1 MEYFEVRFCVLNCKD
16 IVLDSTG
23 MCDAYFRG
31 FFDTAEEEQETDTH
45 FRCSDG
51 KPDFEY
57 RLVFK
62 VAVPRKDYT
71 FHLQAYDR
79 DFFKSN
85 EMLGAASIDL
95 AHIIKDTQL
104 VKKPLALNEKYC
116 AEVMAQD
123 FFDANNKPQFD
134 DGDHDKFWLKLMGRT
149 KEGKIDCTGQ
159 VRVQVNVL
167 PLAVA
172 EKNPVGKARD
182 TPNHSP
188 TLPQPEGRLELSLNP
203 LKMLNQFLGPA
214 IMRKIYMGC
223 CLVVCIALCVMMF
236 PMIMSQLIA
245 NML

>member
-1 MEYFEVRFCVLNCKD
+1 
-16 IVLDSTG
+16 
-23 MCDAYFRG
+23 MCDCYFRG
-31 FFDTAEEEQETDTH
+31 FFDSAEEEQETDTH

-71 FHLQAYDR
+71 FHLQSYDR

-85 EMLGAASIDL
+85 EMLGEATVDL
-95 AHIIKDTQL
+95 RQLIEDTAL
-104 VKKPLALNEKYC
+104 VKKPLALNKKYC
-116 AEVMAQD
+116 DQVMGEESK
-123 FFDANNKPQFD
+123 DAKNRPHFE
-134 DGDHDKFWLKLMGRT
+134 GDETDKFWLKLMGKT

-167 PLAVA
+167 PISVA

-182 TPNHSP
+182 SPNHSP

-203 LKMLNQFLGPA
+203 LKMLNQLLGPV
-214 IMRKIYMGC
+214 IIRKIKIGIC
-223 CLVVCIALCVMMF
+223 IGICIALCAMMF
-236 PMIMSQLIA
+236 PMILSQLIA
-245 NML
+245 NIL